1 MVVLLGLAALAID
14 VVTLYVASGEIQR
27 AADGAAIAGA
37 KVFVYTGVTTDP
49 SNTTLQA
56 LAQTTATSVITAAV
70 AQNIVSG
77 AAPTLNGAPVFDFTT
92 HPGNPQVTVKLQR
105 TNLPT
110 FFSKIW
116 GYQIATV
123 SASAVAE
130 AYDPAYAQAG
140 GATSTVP
147 IQPKC
152 VKPWLIPNA
161 DPNNPAVPFVDP
173 TTGTVTAPA
182 SQFASEAVVLSDA
195 CLGPNCAVTPAAGKF
210 VPALTSSSTNN
221 LCPTCQGA
229 SNYEQSIECCDVSTI
244 YTCGGGVANVAV
256 DTTAQKGMVDGDTHA
271 GVRCL
276 IHASNPGLGQGQDA
290 WVAPTST
297 TPYTITAG
305 SSNPL
310 VQGGS
315 KIKSG
320 DNISTSN
327 SVVTVPIFNGAVVG
341 GQVNVVGFLQVFI
354 DEVQSSPNCA
364 PGVNSCVKGHIL
376 NVLGCGATLG
386 TTAITQGSSV
396 AIPVRLIHQ

>member
-1 MVVLLGLAALAID
+1 
-14 VVTLYVASGEIQR
+14 
-27 AADGAAIAGA
+27 
-37 KVFVYTGVTTDP
+37 
-49 SNTTLQA
+49 
-56 LAQTTATSVITAAV
+56 
-70 AQNIVSG
+70 
-77 AAPTLNGAPVFDFTT
+77 
-92 HPGNPQVTVKLQR
+92 
-105 TNLPT
+105 
-110 FFSKIW
+110 
-116 GYQIATV
+116 
-123 SASAVAE
+123 
-130 AYDPAYAQAG
+130 
-140 GATSTVP
+140 
-147 IQPKC
+147 
-152 VKPWLIPNA
+152 
-161 DPNNPAVPFVDP
+161 
-173 TTGTVTAPA
+173 
-182 SQFASEAVVLSDA
+182 
-195 CLGPNCAVTPAAGKF
+195 
-210 VPALTSSSTNN
+210 
-221 LCPTCQGA
+221 
-229 SNYEQSIECCDVSTI
+229 
-244 YTCGGGVANVAV
+244 
-256 DTTAQKGMVDGDTHA
+256 MVDGDTHA

-276 IHASNPGLGQGQDA
+276 IHASNLGLGQGQDA

-386 TTAITQGSSV
+386 SPAITQGSSV